1 MDDVEMD
8 GITMLK
14 GDMVMAPLPLAGFDD
29 TLNDD
34 PDRFDPDRQGATHL
48 MFSTGPHLCVG
59 HILARLELKI
69 LVEEWLAAV
78 PSFSLAPGY
87 FREVR
92 IGSIIGLMNL
102 DLVWPAAKG
111 V

>member
-34 PDRFDPDRQGATHL
+34 PDRFDPDRQGARRGRDREDRGRRPHAGR
-48 MFSTGPHLCVG
+48 GP
-59 HILARLELKI
+59 
-69 LVEEWLAAV
+69 
-78 PSFSLAPGY
+78 
-87 FREVR
+87 
-92 IGSIIGLMNL
+92 
-102 DLVWPAAKG
+102 G